1 MSPGIL
7 IGFISALRRIIR
19 NLYLVNNPVP
29 CEPAINPGPKNMDQD
44 KDRSQRNES
53 LESGIPEMQDAVSIS
68 QDEIQKILAEKTERL
83 KELGAINK
91 TTAIL
96 KEEKSIP
103 GMLREIVQVLPPAW
117 KHHDDAVAR
126 IKYGNEVFHSSSRF
140 IETRWFQRKTF
151 ETIDGREGI
160 IEVFYLKEHPE
171 QDEGPFIIE
180 ERHLINNLTS
190 LITGYLNTHIGK
202 SLLKK
207 VTEKKEAS
215 EDLKVE
221 REHAAMSRQL
231 LQKFLNKHNSD
242 RDIYHDLMQYKVRE
256 ILLVA
261 NLYDAYIIEQEGRF
275 FEQVTGEYYQLN
287 LSSAP
292 RITGVS
298 TPEEALEKMQEKH
311 FDMVIVMMGVEKS
324 TPIQL
329 SRIIKQI
336 YHNIPIFMLLNNN
349 SDIALFE
356 DGSKPITSIDKVFV
370 WNGDSKVFLA
380 MVKYN
385 EDRMN
390 VENDIRIGMVRVI
403 LLVEDSAKYYSRY
416 LPILYSIV
424 IEQTQHLIE
433 EVNTD
438 ELYKLLK
445 MRVRPKVLLA
455 SNYSEA
461 ISLFNKYKENLL
473 CLISDVKFEKDGKL
487 NENAGLDLVSYA
499 KASIPNLPT
508 VLQSSDPE
516 NARKA
521 YLLKSTFVN
530 KNSETL
536 KQDLQS
542 FINYYLGFG
551 HFVYKDEEGRKDIA
565 VARSMKEFQTHL
577 KTIPEKSLIYHAKRD
592 HFSHWLMARGEIQI
606 AKRIKPLR
614 VEDFTSPGSLREYLI
629 GVIEQCIHDK
639 QKGKVINFEESA
651 LLDET
656 NVVSLAP
663 GSLGGKG
670 RGLAF
675 INMIINS
682 FDFSELVPEIRV
694 RTPKTSIIGTEEFER
709 FIQNNNLYGEIYTE
723 TDYESI
729 KKRFL
734 EGRLTDTLRKRL
746 KAYLSII
753 EKPLAIRSSSLFEDS
768 LMQPFA
774 GIFDTFL
781 LPNNHPDL
789 NVRLEQTM
797 NAIKLVFA
805 SIFSPTAS
813 AYFKAVN
820 YKIEEEKMAV
830 IIQEVA
836 GNQYEDTFYPHI
848 SGVAQSYNFYP
859 YSYMKPDEGFASMA
873 VGLGKYVVEGEK
885 TYRFSPVHPQLEIYT
900 PKDLFKNSQV
910 HFYGIDMKKKDLNL
924 MEGEDAGLIKLE
936 IDRAEQHGTLK
947 HCASVY
953 DFSSERTIP
962 GITQAG
968 PRVVNFANILKYDYI
983 PLPKT
988 IEVIL
993 DIISESMGTP
1003 IEIEF
1008 AVDLT
1013 KDREG
1018 RASFYLLQIK
1028 PLIKNIIDS
1037 DIHIDKIDNDRLLL
1051 YCENGMGNG
1060 RIDDISDVI
1069 YVDMAQFDK
1078 LKTEKMRDEID
1089 ALNRAMAA
1097 ENRKY
1102 VLIGPGRWGTRDR
1115 FIGIPVV
1122 WSQISKAKIIVEV
1135 SMEDFP
1141 LDASLGSHFFHNV
1154 ISMNV
1159 GYFSVKHNDLID
1171 YINWDALKEAKVI
1184 NKTRYFRHVRF
1195 DSPLEI
1201 VMDGKKRN
1209 ALIYHKPKPPEEDVP
1224 DAPAISE

>member
-1 MSPGIL
+1 MKNKNIFDAGKI
-7 IGFISALRRIIR
+7 
-19 NLYLVNNPVP
+19 N
-29 CEPAINPGPKNMDQD
+29 EPDAIDLDQ
-44 KDRSQRNES
+44 
-53 LESGIPEMQDAVSIS
+53 PMSIS
-68 QDEIQKILAEKTERL
+68 QDEIKKLLAEKRERL
-83 KELGAINK
+83 KELGAIHK
-91 TTAIL
+91 TTSIL
-96 KEEKSIP
+96 KEEKPIDE
-103 GMLREIVQVLPPAW
+103 MLQKIVQELPPAW
-117 KHHDDAVAR
+117 QHSADAIAR
-126 IKYGNEVFHSSSRF
+126 IKYGENFFVSKSGLK
-140 IETRWFQRKTF
+140 ETRWVQRKTF
-151 ETIDGREGI
+151 ETIDGKEGS
-160 IEVFYLKEHPE
+160 IEIFYQKEFPE
-171 QDEGPFIIE
+171 LDEGPFFIE
-180 ERHLINNLTS
+180 ERHLINNLSS
-190 LITGYLNTHIGK
+190 LITGYLNTQIGK
-202 SLLKK
+202 NLLKQ
-207 VTEKKEAS
+207 AIP
-215 EDLKVE
+215 E
-221 REHAAMSRQL
+221 REDTEDEKSERSHASMNRQL

-356 DGSKPITSIDKVFV
+356 DGKKPITSIDKVFV

-380 MVKYN
+380 MVKNN
-385 EDRMN
+385 EDRLN
-390 VENDIRIGMVRVI
+390 VENDSRIGMVQVI

-455 SNYSEA
+455 SNYNEA
-461 ISLFNKYKENLL
+461 VSLFNKYRDNML
-473 CLISDVKFEKDGKL
+473 CLISDVKFEKDGEL
-487 NENAGLDLVSYA
+487 DAEAGLKLVKYA
-499 KASIPNLPT
+499 KSVVPNLPT
-508 VLQSSDPE
+508 VLQSSDKE
-516 NARKA
+516 NAGEA
-521 YLLKSTFVN
+521 YKLQSTFIN

-551 HFVYKDEEGRKDIA
+551 HFIYKDEEGRRDIA

-577 KTIPEKSLIYHAKRD
+577 KSIPEKSLIYHAKKD

-606 AKRIKPLR
+606 ARRIKPLK
-614 VEDFTSPGSLREYLI
+614 VNDFETSGSLREYLI
-629 GVIEQCIHDK
+629 AVIEQCIHDK
-639 QKGKVINFEESA
+639 QKGRVINYEESA
-651 LLDET
+651 LLDNT
-656 NVVSLAP
+656 NVVSMSP

-670 RGLAF
+670 RGLSF

-682 FDFSELVPEIRV
+682 FNFEELVPNIKIC
-694 RTPKTSIIGTEEFER
+694 TPRTSIIGTEEFER
-709 FIQNNNLYGEIYTE
+709 FVVNNNLYDDIYGENN
-723 TDYESI
+723 YEI
-729 KKRFL
+729 VKELFL
-734 EGRLTDTLRKRL
+734 KGHLTNSLRKRL

-753 EKPLAIRSSSLFEDS
+753 QRPLAIRSSSLFEDS

-789 NVRLEQTM
+789 NVRLEQLM
-797 NAIKLVFA
+797 NAIKLVYA
-805 SIFSPTAS
+805 SIFSPTARS
-813 AYFKAVN
+813 YFKAVN

-830 IIQEVA
+830 ILQEVV
-836 GNQYEDTFYPHI
+836 GHEYEGSYYPHI

-859 YSYMKPDEGFASMA
+859 YSYMKPDEGFASIA

-885 TYRFSPVHPQLEIYT
+885 TYRFSPVHPQLEMYT
-900 PKDLFKNSQV
+900 PKELFKNSQV
-910 HFYGIDMKKKDLNL
+910 HFYAVDMKKHEVNL
-924 MEGEDAGLIKLE
+924 LEGEDAGLIKLE
-936 IDRAEQHGTLK
+936 IDKAEQHGTLK

-953 DFSSERTIP
+953 DFNSERTIP
-962 GITQAG
+962 GITTAG

-983 PLPKT
+983 PLAKT

-1008 AVDLT
+1008 AIDLN
-1013 KDREG
+1013 KDKEG

-1028 PLIKNIIDS
+1028 PLIKNIIET
-1037 DIHIDKIDNDRLLL
+1037 DINIDKIDNDRLMLFS
-1051 YCENGMGNG
+1051 ENGMGNG
-1060 RIDDISDVI
+1060 RISDLYDII
-1069 YVDMAQFDK
+1069 YVDVDKFDK
-1078 LKTEKMRDEID
+1078 LKTEKIRDEID
-1089 ALNRAMAA
+1089 QLNTQMAN
-1097 ENRKY
+1097 EDRKY
-1102 VLIGPGRWGTRDR
+1102 ILIGPGRWGTRDR
-1115 FIGIPVV
+1115 FIGIPVN
-1122 WSQISKAKIIVEV
+1122 WSQISNAQIIVEM
-1135 SMEDFP
+1135 SMEEFP

-1159 GYFSVKHNDLID
+1159 GYFSVKHDDLID
-1171 YINWDALKEAKVI
+1171 YINWEVLK
-1184 NKTRYFRHVRF
+1184 NTRIVNETKYLKHVRF
-1195 DSPLEI
+1195 DNPLEVI
-1201 VMDGKKRN
+1201 MDGKKRN
-1209 ALIYHKPKPPEEDVP
+1209 ALIYYQNKNLEVEE
-1224 DAPAISE
+1224 

>member
-1 MSPGIL
+1 MKDHPKQYSRLTDPNFHQEDL
-7 IGFISALRRIIR
+7 DQPLTISEGEIR
-19 NLYLVNNPVP
+19 KL
-29 CEPAINPGPKNMDQD
+29 
-44 KDRSQRNES
+44 
-53 LESGIPEMQDAVSIS
+53 
-68 QDEIQKILAEKTERL
+68 LAEKRERL
-83 KELGAINK
+83 KELSAIHTVTN
-91 TTAIL
+91 IL
-96 KEEKSIP
+96 KEEKP
-103 GMLREIVQVLPPAW
+103 FPEMLQQIVKALPPAW
-117 KHHDDAVAR
+117 QYPDNTLAK
-126 IKYGNEVFHSSSRF
+126 IKYGDQVYYSRTGLK
-140 IETRWFQRKTF
+140 ETPHVQRKTF
-151 ETIDGREGI
+151 ETIDGKEGA
-160 IEVFYLKEHPE
+160 IEIFYQKDFPE
-171 QDEGPFIIE
+171 QDEGPFLIE
-180 ERHLINNLTS
+180 ERHLINNLSS
-190 LITGYLNTHIGK
+190 LISGHLNTLIGK
-202 SLLKK
+202 SFLKQA
-207 VTEKKEAS
+207 TPQQGTN
-215 EDLKVE
+215 EDQQQE
-221 REHAAMSRQL
+221 RTHSAMSRQL
-231 LQKFLNKHNSD
+231 LQRFLNKHNSD

-311 FDMVIVMMGVEKS
+311 FDLVIVMMGVEKS

-356 DGSKPITSIDKVFV
+356 DGARPITSIDKVFV

-385 EDRMN
+385 EDRQN

-445 MRVRPKVLLA
+445 MRVRPKILLA
-455 SNYSEA
+455 SSYNEA
-461 ISLFNKYKENLL
+461 VSLFNRYKENLL
-473 CLISDVKFEKDGKL
+473 CLISDVKFEKDGEL
-487 NENAGLDLVSYA
+487 DPAAGLKLVEYA
-499 KASIPNLPT
+499 KKMRPNMPT

-516 NARKA
+516 NADEA
-521 YLLKSTFVN
+521 WELQSTFIN

-551 HFVYKDEEGRKDIA
+551 HFVYKDADGRRDIA

-577 KTIPEKSLIYHAKRD
+577 KTIPEKSLIYHARKD

-606 AKRIKPLR
+606 AKRIRPLK
-614 VEDFTSPGSLREYLI
+614 VEDFDSPEALRQYLVSI
-629 GVIEQCIHDK
+629 IEECIHDK
-639 QKGKVINFEESA
+639 QKGKVINYEESA
-651 LLDET
+651 LMDES
-656 NVVSLAP
+656 NVVSLSP

-675 INMIINS
+675 INMIINN
-682 FDFSELVPEIRV
+682 FDFNELIPDIGIT
-694 RTPKTSIIGTEEFER
+694 TPRTSIIGTEEFER
-709 FIQNNNLYGEIYTE
+709 FIENNHLYNEVYGE
-723 TDYESI
+723 TDYE
-729 KKRFL
+729 KTKQLFL
-734 EGRLTDTLRKRL
+734 DGHLTTTLRKRL
-746 KAYLSII
+746 KSYLSVID
-753 EKPLAIRSSSLFEDS
+753 KPLAIRSSSLFEDS

-774 GIFDTFL
+774 GIFNTFL

-789 NVRLEQTM
+789 KVRLEQVM
-797 NAIKLVFA
+797 NAIKLVYA
-805 SIFSPTAS
+805 SIFSPTARS
-813 AYFKAVN
+813 YFKAVN

-830 IIQEVA
+830 IIQEVV
-836 GNQYEDTFYPHI
+836 GNEYEGYYYPHI

-859 YSYMKPDEGFASMA
+859 YSYMKPEEGFASIAM
-873 VGLGKYVVEGEK
+873 GLGKYVVEGEK
-885 TYRFSPVHPQLEIYT
+885 TYRFSPIHPQLEMYS
-900 PKDLFKNSQV
+900 PKELFKNSQV
-910 HFYGIDMKKKDLNL
+910 HFYAVDMTKKDLNL
-924 MEGEDAGLIKLE
+924 LEGEDAGLKKLE
-936 IDRAEQHGTLK
+936 IDQAEKHGTLK

-953 DFSSERTIP
+953 DFNSERTIP
-962 GITQAG
+962 GINDAG
-968 PRVVNFANILKYDYI
+968 PRVVNFANILKYNYI
-983 PLPKT
+983 PLAKT

-1008 AVDLT
+1008 AIDLN
-1013 KDREG
+1013 KNREG
-1018 RASFYLLQIK
+1018 HASFYLLQIK
-1028 PLIKNIIDS
+1028 PLIKNIIETE
-1037 DIHIDKIDNDRLLL
+1037 INIDKIDNDRLLL
-1051 YCENGMGNG
+1051 YSENGMGNG
-1060 RIDDISDVI
+1060 RITDLYDVVYI
-1069 YVDMAQFDK
+1069 EPERFDK
-1078 LKTEKMRDEID
+1078 LKTEKIRDEIEEIN
-1089 ALNRAMAA
+1089 AKMAD
-1097 ENRKY
+1097 EERKY
-1102 VLIGPGRWGTRDR
+1102 ILIGPGRWGTSDR
-1115 FIGIPVV
+1115 FIGVPVN
-1122 WSQISKAKIIVEV
+1122 WSQISNARIIVEM

-1171 YINWDALKEAKVI
+1171 YINWDKLQESDVVHEKKYV
-1184 NKTRYFRHVRF
+1184 RHVRF
-1195 DSPLEI
+1195 NKPLEVI
-1201 VMDGKKRN
+1201 MDGKKR
-1209 ALIYHKPKPPEEDVP
+1209 ASIIYFNDK
-1224 DAPAISE
+1224 A

>member
-1 MSPGIL
+1 MANKRHTDYTLNVPGLGGDI
-7 IGFISALRRIIR
+7 
-19 NLYLVNNPVP
+19 
-29 CEPAINPGPKNMDQD
+29 DQP
-44 KDRSQRNES
+44 
-53 LESGIPEMQDAVSIS
+53 LAIS
-68 QDEIQKILAEKTERL
+68 QEEIKKLLVEKKERL
-83 KELGAINK
+83 KELGAIHR

-96 KEEKSIP
+96 KEEKPISEMLQSIVK
-103 GMLREIVQVLPPAW
+103 LLPDAW
-117 KHHDDAVAR
+117 QHPEAAIAR
-126 IKYGNEVFHSSSRF
+126 IKYGKDFFLSKAGFRESPWV
-140 IETRWFQRKTF
+140 QRKTF
-151 ETIDGREGI
+151 ETIDGTEGC
-160 IEVFYLKEHPE
+160 IEVFYQKEFQE
-171 QDEGPFIIE
+171 QEEGPFFIE
-180 ERHLINNLTS
+180 ERHLINNLSS
-190 LITGYLNTHIGK
+190 LITGYLNTQIGK
-202 SLLKK
+202 NLLKAAEK
-207 VTEKKEAS
+207 QKEETEEQRH
-215 EDLKVE
+215 E
-221 REHAAMSRQL
+221 RAHSAMSRHL

-298 TPEEALEKMQEKH
+298 TPEEALEKLQEKH

-324 TPIQL
+324 MPIQL

-349 SDIALFE
+349 SDIVLFE

-455 SNYSEA
+455 SSYNEA
-461 ISLFNKYKENLL
+461 VTLFNKYKDNLL
-473 CLISDVKFEKDGKL
+473 CLISDVKFPKDGEL
-487 NENAGLDLVSYA
+487 DSQAGLKLVKYSREM
-499 KASIPNLPT
+499 IPNLPT

-516 NARKA
+516 NAEEA
-521 YLLKSTFVN
+521 YKLQATFIN

-551 HFVYKDEEGRKDIA
+551 HFVYKDDEGRRDLA
-565 VARSMKEFQTHL
+565 VARSMKEFRTHL
-577 KTIPEKSLIYHAKRD
+577 KSIPEKSLIYHAKKD

-606 AKRIKPLR
+606 ARRIKPLK
-614 VEDFTSPGSLREYLI
+614 VEDFESSGSLRNYLI
-629 GVIEQCIHDK
+629 DVIEQCIHDK
-639 QKGKVINFEESA
+639 QKGKVINYEESA
-651 LLDET
+651 ILDDT
-656 NVVSLAP
+656 NVVSMSP

-670 RGLAF
+670 RGLSF
-675 INMIINS
+675 INMIINN
-682 FDFSELVPEIRV
+682 FNFTELVPDIRIK
-694 RTPKTSIIGTEEFER
+694 TPKTSIIGTEEFER
-709 FIQNNNLYGEIYTE
+709 FVHNNDLYNKIYGES
-723 TDYESI
+723 DYDTI
-729 KKRFL
+729 KKLFL
-734 EGRLTDTLRKRL
+734 AGHLTVTLKKRL
-746 KAYLSII
+746 KTYLSII
-753 EKPLAIRSSSLFEDS
+753 DKPLAIRSSSLFEDS

-789 NVRLEQTM
+789 NVRLEQVM
-797 NAIKLVFA
+797 SAIKLVYA
-805 SIFSPTAS
+805 SIFSPTAQ

-830 IIQEVA
+830 IIQEVV
-836 GNQYEDTFYPHI
+836 GHEYNGYYYPHI

-859 YSYMKPDEGFASMA
+859 YSYMKPDEGFASIA
-873 VGLGKYVVEGEK
+873 LGLGKYVVEGEK
-885 TYRFSPVHPQLEIYT
+885 TYRFSPIHPQLEMYT
-900 PKDLFKNSQV
+900 PKELFKNSQV
-910 HFYGIDMKKKDLNL
+910 HYYAVDLAKKDLNL
-924 MEGEDAGLIKLE
+924 LDGEDAGLIKLE
-936 IDRAEQHGTLK
+936 IDKAEKHGTLK

-953 DFSSERTIP
+953 DFNSERTIP
-962 GITQAG
+962 GITDPG
-968 PRVVNFANILKYDYI
+968 PRVLNFANILKYNYI
-983 PLPKT
+983 PLAKT

-993 DIISESMGTP
+993 DVISESMGTP

-1008 AVDLT
+1008 AIDLN
-1013 KDREG
+1013 KDKEG
-1018 RASFYLLQIK
+1018 RATFYLLQIK
-1028 PLIKNIIDS
+1028 PLIKNIIETE
-1037 DIHIDKIDNDRLLL
+1037 INIDKIDNDKLLL
-1051 YCENGMGNG
+1051 YSENGMGNG
-1060 RIDDISDVI
+1060 RIEDICDVVF
-1069 YVDMAQFDK
+1069 VDLDRFDK
-1078 LKTEKMRDEID
+1078 LKTEKVRDEID
-1089 ALNRAMAA
+1089 KLNSMMVK
-1097 ENRKY
+1097 EGRKY
-1102 VLIGPGRWGTRDR
+1102 ILIGPGRWGTRDR
-1115 FIGIPVV
+1115 FIGIPVN
-1122 WSQISKAKIIVEV
+1122 WSQISNARIIVEM

-1159 GYFSVKHNDLID
+1159 GYFSVKHDDLID
-1171 YINWDALKEAKVI
+1171 YINWEKLNHTPVE
-1184 NKTRYFRHVRF
+1184 NELRYVKHVRF
-1195 DSPLEI
+1195 EKPLEVI
-1201 VMDGKKRN
+1201 MDGKKRHS
-1209 ALIYHKPKPPEEDVP
+1209 LIYFHDNINGGREEKG
-1224 DAPAISE
+1224 